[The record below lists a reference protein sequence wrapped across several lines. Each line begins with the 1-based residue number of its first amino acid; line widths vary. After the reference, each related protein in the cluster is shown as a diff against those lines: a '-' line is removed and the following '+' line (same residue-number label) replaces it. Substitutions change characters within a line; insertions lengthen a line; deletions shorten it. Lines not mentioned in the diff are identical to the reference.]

1 VETTHEFN
9 VEGFE
14 GMACRLNEVDARM
27 DAIVYDVCPVRFI
40 LCLEVCI
47 EARFNTLQDRL
58 PAVVSIFLE
67 NLTCLH
73 C

>member
-47 EARFNTLQDRL
+47 EA
-58 PAVVSIFLE
+58 
-67 NLTCLH
+67 
-73 C
+73 